1 MDPGRGDH
9 CIDRSVYLSIEAR
22 FIEVR
27 EGDPMIQLSYL
38 DYSAVEGKSFL
49 HHLSPKLKIIGMIF
63 VLLGLVTLGN
73 ILGLLLLY
81 GVLLALF
88 FISRIPTKIFSL
100 TFYPLIFTILFIF
113 ISGFQIHFILLVFL
127 KVLCGSTGVVLLLA
141 TTPYPSIFSVLGRV
155 LPSSFVT
162 ALFLTYRS
170 IFILLN
176 ILEETQHALYL
187 RGGFQWRHP
196 WRSLINI
203 SNAFGHL
210 IIKGIDGSEKMY
222 ESMVLRGFKNKI
234 YYRGE

>member
-1 MDPGRGDH
+1 
-9 CIDRSVYLSIEAR
+9 
-22 FIEVR
+22 
-27 EGDPMIQLSYL
+27 MIQLSYL
-38 DYSAVEGKSFL
+38 DYIAVEKKSFL
-49 HHLSPKLKIIGMIF
+49 HRLSPKMKIIGMVF
-63 VLLGLVTLGN
+63 VLLGLITLRN
-73 ILGLLLLY
+73 LPGLLLLY
-81 GVLLALF
+81 GIILALF
-88 FISRIPTKIFSL
+88 FLSRTPIRLFPL
-100 TFYPLIFTILFIF
+100 TLYPLIFAILFIF
-113 ISGFQIHFILLVFL
+113 ISGFQIHFIMLIFA

-187 RGGFQWRHP
+187 RGGFQWGHP

-210 IIKGIDGSEKMY
+210 IIKGIDASEKMY

-234 YYRGE
+234 YYRGEWDHEG

>member
-1 MDPGRGDH
+1 
-9 CIDRSVYLSIEAR
+9 
-22 FIEVR
+22 
-27 EGDPMIQLSYL
+27 MIQLSYL

-100 TFYPLIFTILFIF
+100 TLYPLIFTILFIF

-176 ILEETQHALYL
+176 ILEETRHALYL

-210 IIKGIDGSEKMY
+210 IIKGIDASEKMY

-234 YYRGE
+234 YYRRD

>member
-1 MDPGRGDH
+1 MDSGRGDH
-9 CIDRSVYLSIEAR
+9 GIDRSVYLSIEAR

-38 DYSAVEGKSFL
+38 DYIAVERKSFL
-49 HHLSPKLKIIGMIF
+49 HRLSPKLKIIGMAF
-63 VLLGLVTLGN
+63 VLLGIVTLRHLPGF
-73 ILGLLLLY
+73 LLLY
-81 GVLLALF
+81 GILLALF
-88 FISRIPTKIFSL
+88 FISRIPIKIFSL
-100 TFYPLIFTILFIF
+100 TLYPLIFAILFIF
-113 ISGFQIHFILLVFL
+113 ISGFQIHFILLIFL

-141 TTPYPSIFSVLGRV
+141 TTPYPSIFSVLGKV

-176 ILEETQHALYL
+176 IFEETQQALYL

-210 IIKGIDGSEKMY
+210 IIKGIDASEKMY

>member
-1 MDPGRGDH
+1 MDAGRGDH

-49 HHLSPKLKIIGMIF
+49 HRLSPKLKIIGMIF

-88 FISRIPTKIFSL
+88 FISRIPIKIFSL

-127 KVLCGSTGVVLLLA
+127 KVFCGSTGVVLLLA
-141 TTPYPSIFSVLGRV
+141 
-155 LPSSFVT
+155 
-162 ALFLTYRS
+162 
-170 IFILLN
+170 
-176 ILEETQHALYL
+176 
-187 RGGFQWRHP
+187 
-196 WRSLINI
+196 
-203 SNAFGHL
+203 
-210 IIKGIDGSEKMY
+210 
-222 ESMVLRGFKNKI
+222 
-234 YYRGE
+234 